1 MSNDV
6 KKWVYLLVLSLIW
19 GSSYIL
25 IKKGLVGLSPVQLG
39 SFRILMTTFI
49 LLLFGYK
56 SLKGWSLEQWKW
68 MAFTGFF
75 GTFFPS
81 FLFAFSETEINSSV
95 VAVLNGLTPLFTLLI
110 AYLFFQQTVRKK
122 QIGGVLLGFAGT
134 LLLVAQEFSLAGNGD
149 ARYALLVVIAA
160 LCYGINVNTIK
171 YKLEGVTPMAIALAN
186 FITIALP
193 ALILLLTSPFPWATF
208 YHDTAI
214 MTSLG
219 YILILAL
226 FGTAFAKVLFNKLLT
241 ISSAVFSI
249 SITYLLPIVAIGWG
263 VLDGEHFGGM
273 QWLASGLILGGIY
286 LVTETKKA
294 P

>member
-6 KKWVYLLVLSLIW
+6 RKWVYLLVLSLIW

-110 AYLFFQQTVRKK
+110 AYLFFQQTVKKK
-122 QIGGVLLGFAGT
+122 QIGGVFLGFAGT
-134 LLLVAQEFSLAGNGD
+134 LLLVAQEFSLAGKGD

-186 FITIALP
+186 FIAIALP
-193 ALILLLTSPFPWATF
+193 ALILLLTSAFPWTTF

>member
-110 AYLFFQQTVRKK
+110 AYLFFQQTVKKK

-186 FITIALP
+186 FIAIALP
-193 ALILLLTSPFPWATF
+193 ALFLLLTSPFPWATF

>member
-1 MSNDV
+1 MSNHV

-56 SLKGWSLEQWKW
+56 SLKGWSREQWKW

-110 AYLFFQQTVRKK
+110 AYLFFQQTVKKK

-134 LLLVAQEFSLAGNGD
+134 LLLVAQEFSLSGNGD

-171 YKLEGVTPMAIALAN
+171 YKLDGVTPMAIALAN
-186 FITIALP
+186 FIAIALP
-193 ALILLLTSPFPWATF
+193 ALILLLTSAFPWATF
-208 YHDTAI
+208 YRDITI

>member
-6 KKWVYLLVLSLIW
+6 RKWVYLLVLSLIW

-110 AYLFFQQTVRKK
+110 AYLFFQQTVKKK

-134 LLLVAQEFSLAGNGD
+134 LLLVAQEFSLAGKGD

-186 FITIALP
+186 FIAIALP
-193 ALILLLTSPFPWATF
+193 ALILLLTSAFPWTTF

>member
-1 MSNDV
+1 
-6 KKWVYLLVLSLIW
+6 
-19 GSSYIL
+19 
-25 IKKGLVGLSPVQLG
+25 
-39 SFRILMTTFI
+39 
-49 LLLFGYK
+49 
-56 SLKGWSLEQWKW
+56 
-68 MAFTGFF
+68 
-75 GTFFPS
+75 
-81 FLFAFSETEINSSV
+81 
-95 VAVLNGLTPLFTLLI
+95 
-110 AYLFFQQTVRKK
+110 
-122 QIGGVLLGFAGT
+122 
-134 LLLVAQEFSLAGNGD
+134 
-149 ARYALLVVIAA
+149 
-160 LCYGINVNTIK
+160 
-171 YKLEGVTPMAIALAN
+171 
-186 FITIALP
+186 
-193 ALILLLTSPFPWATF
+193 
-208 YHDTAI
+208 

>member
-110 AYLFFQQTVRKK
+110 AYLFFQQSVKKK

-214 MTSLG
+214 MISLG

>member
-110 AYLFFQQTVRKK
+110 AYLFFQQTVKKK

-171 YKLEGVTPMAIALAN
+171 YKLGGVTPMAIALAN
-186 FITIALP
+186 FIAIALP

-208 YHDTAI
+208 YHDTTI

>member
-110 AYLFFQQTVRKK
+110 AYLFFQQTVKKK
-122 QIGGVLLGFAGT
+122 QIGGVLLGFTGT

-186 FITIALP
+186 FIAIALP